1 MTVYCIAITFAL
13 AFVMGVLA
21 GLLLC
26 KGKAKI
32 KNTATRTEF
41 CPDAELLNFLNYNGE
56 QQ

>member
-21 GLLLC
+21 GLILC
-26 KGKAKI
+26 NGRS
-32 KNTATRTEF
+32 KNKSAATKVDF
-41 CPDAELLNFLNYNGE
+41 HPDAELLNFLNYNGE